1 MKLFE
6 FMLAFG
12 IISVIAYVLI
22 HIIAIVE
29 SIVMSHFI
37 PGIIVLTI
45 VNIVLWGKEIINA

>member
-12 IISVIAYVLI
+12 VISVITYVLI

-29 SIVMSHFI
+29 SLVMSHFI
-37 PGIIVLTI
+37 PGIIVLAI

>member
-1 MKLFE
+1 MKIFE
-6 FMLAFG
+6 FMLAFVV
-12 IISVIAYVLI
+12 ISVIAYVLI

-37 PGIIVLTI
+37 PGIIVLAI